1 MTIWR
6 GRHPLI
12 LASQSRARQMLLANA
27 GVSFEAVP
35 ADIDER
41 SVQKNSGLS
50 APGEIAAL
58 LAREKACFVSSK
70 NPGRY
75 VIGADQTLAL
85 GSRLFSKPAG
95 RAQAADQLRLLA
107 GGTHELHSAVA
118 VARDG
123 KIMFSDVS
131 VARMTMRR
139 LDESAIE
146 AYLDQAGQ
154 AVTTSVG
161 AYQLEGLGVHLFE
174 RIEGDHF
181 TILGLPLLP
190 LLAFMRGEG
199 LLNV

>member
-6 GRHPLI
+6 GNNPLI
-12 LASQSRARQMLLANA
+12 LASQSRARQMLLGNA
-27 GVSFEAVP
+27 GISFEAVP

-41 SVQKNSGLS
+41 AVQKNSGLTS
-50 APGEIAAL
+50 PGEIANL
-58 LAREKACFVSSK
+58 LAREKAKFVSSK

-85 GSRLFSKPAG
+85 GERLFSKPSG
-95 RAQAADQLRLLA
+95 RAQAAEQLRLLA
-107 GGTHELHSAVA
+107 GNSHALHSAVA

-123 KIMFSDVS
+123 KIVFADVS
-131 VARMTMRR
+131 VATMTMRK
-139 LDESAIE
+139 LSDSEIE
-146 AYLDQAGQ
+146 AYLDAAGE

-190 LLAFMRGEG
+190 LLAFLRSER
-199 LLNV
+199 LL

>member
-1 MTIWR
+1 MTIWC
-6 GRHPLI
+6 GKDPLI
-12 LASQSRARQMLLANA
+12 LASQSPARKMLLANA
-27 GVSFEAVP
+27 DISFEAVP

-50 APGEIAAL
+50 APGEIAGL

-75 VIGADQTLAL
+75 VVGADQTLAL

-154 AVTTSVG
+154 AVTSSVG